1 MEENVKKQLDQIGD
15 LIDAKLEKAHG
26 QALESATGKADEMLK
41 SEISNLANKFNERL
55 DQMEVANKKNLE
67 AKANEN
73 LTFKGGLIKSINDGA
88 IENLV
93 KGNSRSA
100 SFEVK
105 ADMTVGA
112 DFTGE
117 VIPADRVA
125 GYKYDPTRPVHV
137 RQLIPQGS
145 TSSDVIRFV
154 KESGYSNGA
163 ATAAEGATLAQS
175 DFDMTASDSNVR
187 KIGTYFRI
195 SEEMLA
201 DTPQLTSYISAR
213 APEKLL
219 NVEDTQILSGNG
231 TAPNLSGIIT
241 DAADFD
247 VSSGGA
253 FYQSVDAA
261 NEFDVL
267 VASLNQLALSNYQA
281 SYIMLH
287 PTDFHKILLLKDTQ
301 NNYLKDQ
308 VYSGLQPNFM
318 GVPVIINN
326 AISAGSFLCG
336 NFNVGTQLWIRDNVN
351 VEFFREDGTN
361 VRDGFVT
368 VRVSERIALTNYLP
382 NAFVNGSFSTAKAA
396 LETP

>member
-219 NVEDTQILSGNG
+219 NVEDTQVLSGNG
-231 TAPNLSGIIT
+231 SAPNLSGIIT